1 MSSSMRRLFVAIPL
15 PDDVREAL
23 HAAAAPLRNA
33 AEAAVTWTPAERL
46 HLTVKFL
53 GDTEESLVAPLQ
65 DELQS
70 AAAGHV
76 DVPLVLRGAGAFPT
90 LRRPRVVWVGVEP
103 SPRLELLYHD
113 IEESC
118 VRLGIPSEGRPF
130 RPHVTLGR
138 VKARLEPGVVRALG
152 RAAAILDFESEGTA
166 SSLDL
171 MQSTL
176 TRQGPTYRRLF
187 SVPLRAS

>member
-1 MSSSMRRLFVAIPL
+1 MAIPL

-23 HAAAAPLRNA
+23 HAAAAPMREA
-33 AEAAVTWTPAERL
+33 AETGVTWTPAERL

-53 GDTEESLVAPLQ
+53 GDTEESLIAPLQ
-65 DELQS
+65 DALQS
-70 AAAGHV
+70 AAASHV
-76 DVPLVLRGAGAFPT
+76 DVPLAIRGAGAFPT
-90 LRRPRVVWVGVEP
+90 LRRPRVVWVGVEA

-113 IEESC
+113 IEEAC
-118 VRLGIPSEGRPF
+118 GRLGIPSEGRPF

-138 VKARLEPGVVRALG
+138 VKARLEPAVVRALG
-152 RAAAILDFESEGTA
+152 RAAARLDFESDGTA

-187 SVPLRAS
+187 SVPLRAR